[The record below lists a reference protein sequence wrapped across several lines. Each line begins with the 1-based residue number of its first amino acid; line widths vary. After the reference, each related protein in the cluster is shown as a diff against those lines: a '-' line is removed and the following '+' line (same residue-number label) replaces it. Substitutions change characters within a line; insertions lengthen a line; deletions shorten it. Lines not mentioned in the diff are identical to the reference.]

1 MAHSTFMKINAPILA
16 SLLVLFSFAVSLRAN
31 EPSMPSVQGTATPVL
46 RDETEFFAFVNE
58 TGGYITKSMHEEFW
72 AILNAKY
79 DDQQRAKIVVDVH
92 NALDIIRD
100 FQFQTWESAKASYF
114 AKMAQKSKDYERLK
128 LQLEKQNSPY
138 FTPQAVIENAEKIIE
153 AASNRFPLDLGAGKF
168 YITPELIQENMVGI
182 KGSYERLKLLLTP
195 EWKDEFKE
203 YILPKEHVS
212 LLSLY
217 SPDEYHET
225 VTHTDEKIDIDIA
238 QLSTDKSS
246 LYEIGAVDYQK
257 GDKKFASFLPEEKE
271 IYIQEFVKEQFAG
284 YKVADP
290 ILSRGMWRGYSFAKG
305 VATFDEYNVIVMSFF
320 VDDKALYF
328 KFVSDKNLSL
338 ASADFNDFT
347 KRIQIL
353 EKSALNQTHFEAQ
366 PTI

>member
-1 MAHSTFMKINAPILA
+1 MKIKPRLLA
-16 SLLVLFSFAVSLRAN
+16 VFLLLSTMSVGTLTAKIQDVP
-31 EPSMPSVQGTATPVL
+31 PSPVPTAL
-46 RDETEFFAFVNE
+46 RDETEFFTFVNE
-58 TGGYITKSMHEEFW
+58 TGGYITKSMHDEFW
-72 AILNAKY
+72 AILQEKY
-79 DDQQRAKIVVDVH
+79 DEQQRINIVADVH
-92 NALDIIRD
+92 SALDIIRD
-100 FQFQTWESAKASYF
+100 FQYQTWESAKASYF
-114 AKMAQKSKDYERLK
+114 AKMAQKSPDYERLK
-128 LQLEKQNSPY
+128 AQLQKQHSPY
-138 FTPQAVIENAEKIIE
+138 FTPQAVIENADKIIE
-153 AASNRFPLDLGAGKF
+153 AAANRFPLDLGAGKF
-168 YITPELIQENMVGI
+168 YITPELIQENMIGI

-195 EWKDEFKE
+195 EWKDEYKE
-203 YILPKEHVS
+203 YLLPKEMIS

-225 VTHTDEKIDIDIA
+225 ITHTDERIDIHIA

-271 IYIQEFVKEQFAG
+271 IYIQEFVKEQFVG
-284 YKVADP
+284 YKVAEP
-290 ILSRGMWRGYSFAKG
+290 MLSRGMWRGYSFAKG
-305 VATFDEYNVIVMSFF
+305 VASLGELNVIVMSFF

-353 EKSALNQTHFEAQ
+353 EKHQTSPFE
-366 PTI
+366 PPIH

>member
-1 MAHSTFMKINAPILA
+1 MKIKPRILA
-16 SLLVLFSFAVSLRAN
+16 VFLLLTHMSVGTLTAKTQDVP
-31 EPSMPSVQGTATPVL
+31 PSPVPTAL
-46 RDETEFFAFVNE
+46 RDETEFFTFVNE
-58 TGGYITKSMHEEFW
+58 TGGYITKSMHDEFW
-72 AILNAKY
+72 AILQEKY
-79 DDQQRAKIVVDVH
+79 DEQQRIKIVADVH
-92 NALDIIRD
+92 SALDIIRD
-100 FQFQTWESAKASYF
+100 FQYQTWESAKASYF
-114 AKMAQKSKDYERLK
+114 AKMAQKSPDYERLK
-128 LQLEKQNSPY
+128 AQLQKQNSPY
-138 FTPQAVIENAEKIIE
+138 FTPQAVIENADKIIE
-153 AASNRFPLDLGAGKF
+153 AAANRFPLDLGAGKF
-168 YITPELIQENMVGI
+168 YITPELIQENMIGI

-195 EWKDEFKE
+195 EWKDEYKE
-203 YILPKEHVS
+203 YLLPKEMIS

-225 VTHTDEKIDIDIA
+225 ITHTDERIDIHIA

-271 IYIQEFVKEQFAG
+271 IYIQEFVKEQFVG
-284 YKVADP
+284 YKVTEP
-290 ILSRGMWRGYSFAKG
+290 MLSRGMWRGYSFAKG
-305 VATFDEYNVIVMSFF
+305 VASLGDLNVIVMSFF

-353 EKSALNQTHFEAQ
+353 EKHNQTSPFE
-366 PTI
+366 PPIH

>member
-1 MAHSTFMKINAPILA
+1 MKINARIFA
-16 SLLVLFSFAVSLRAN
+16 SFLVFATLTGELHAQAVSV
-31 EPSMPSVQGTATPVL
+31 PPIQGTATL

-58 TGGYITKSMHEEFW
+58 TGGYITKSMHDEFW
-72 AILNAKY
+72 AILHAKY
-79 DDQQRAKIVVDVH
+79 DDQQRIKIVADVH
-92 NALDIIRD
+92 SALDIIRD
-100 FQFQTWESAKASYF
+100 FQYQTWESAKASYF
-114 AKMAQKSKDYERLK
+114 GKMVQKSSDYERLK
-128 LQLEKQNSPY
+128 AQLEKQHSPY

-168 YITPELIQENMVGI
+168 YITPELIQENMIGI

-195 EWKDEFKE
+195 EWKDEYKE
-203 YILPKEHVS
+203 YVLPKEQVS

-217 SPDEYHET
+217 SPDEYHESI
-225 VTHTDEKIDIDIA
+225 VHTDEKIDIHIA

-284 YKVADP
+284 YKVSEP
-290 ILSRGMWRGYSFAKG
+290 MLSRGVWRGYSFSKG
-305 VATFDEYNVIVMSFF
+305 VASLGEYNVIVMSFF
-320 VDDKALYF
+320 VDDKALYI

-353 EKSALNQTHFEAQ
+353 EKQSQNHSPFE
-366 PTI
+366 PPIS

>member
-1 MAHSTFMKINAPILA
+1 MKIHSQLLA
-16 SLLVLFSFAVSLRAN
+16 SMLLVTNMNITMLHAAEPLAVPASPAPTTL
-31 EPSMPSVQGTATPVL
+31 Q
-46 RDETEFFAFVNE
+46 DETAYFSFVNE
-58 TGGYITKSMHEEFW
+58 TGGYITKSMHDAFW
-72 AILNAKY
+72 MILQAKY
-79 DDQQRAKIVVDVH
+79 DEHQRAKIVADVH

-100 FQFQTWESAKASYF
+100 FQYQTWESAKTSYF
-114 AKMAQKSKDYERLK
+114 AKMAQKSNEYERLK
-128 LQLEKQNSPY
+128 AQLEKQNSPY

-153 AASNRFPLDLGAGKF
+153 AAANRFPLDLGAGKF

-195 EWKDEFKE
+195 EWKDEYKE
-203 YILPKEHVS
+203 YILPKEMVS

-225 VTHTDEKIDIDIA
+225 ITHTNEKIDIHIA

-257 GDKKFASFLPEEKE
+257 GDKKFANFLPEEKE
-271 IYIQEFVKEQFAG
+271 IYIQEFVKEQFSG
-284 YKVADP
+284 YKVSEP
-290 ILSRGMWRGYSFAKG
+290 MLSRGMWRGYSFAKG
-305 VATFDEYNVIVMSFF
+305 VASLGDLNVIVMSFF

-353 EKSALNQTHFEAQ
+353 ERNSTNSPFE
-366 PTI
+366 PPIH